1 MKVNPIYASG
11 LLMVFAGIV
20 IKITALIFDT
30 PDSLYPGMGFTVTG
44 MGMIGYSI
52 YKDRK
57 INVS

>member
-1 MKVNPIYASG
+1 MKVNPIYAGG

-20 IKITALIFDT
+20 IKITAFILDT
-30 PDSLYPGMGFTVTG
+30 PDSLYAGMGFTVTG